1 MLPIKSFGCPRWE
14 RLLETA
20 TRRALGVAAYK
31 GAISSKLQQ
40 ETTMHAMM
48 KGAAMSAVI
57 ASAAAFTPPVAL
69 PAHAFWPMILLVLI
83 PAASALAATSGPGF
97 EPGRGQEF
105 ESVFDAARLPPP
117 GECWARAEA
126 CYEEALRWDA
136 EGCGEDARR
145 GLRACAE
152 AFR

>member
-1 MLPIKSFGCPRWE
+1 MTKAIFSIFTASRARARSRIGATLRPPPR
-14 RLLETA
+14 A
-20 TRRALGVAAYK
+20 APRR
-31 GAISSKLQQ
+31 
-40 ETTMHAMM
+40 
-48 KGAAMSAVI
+48 
-57 ASAAAFTPPVAL
+57 PP
-69 PAHAFWPMILLVLI
+69 
-83 PAASALAATSGPGF
+83 SRF

-126 CYEEALRWDA
+126 CYEEAMRWDA